1 MGALLANLTT
11 CHSMKSATFETTPAE
26 TGKSHSR
33 VVRDLVELV
42 KARLTLL
49 VLLTTAVG
57 FYLGAEGPINFVS
70 LLHTVFGTA
79 AAAAGAAALNQW
91 WEHNLDALMQRTRS
105 RPVPA
110 GRMRP
115 RDAVILGSVLSIFGV
130 AYLAFVCNAL
140 SAVLAAITIIIYIF
154 GYTPLKLR
162 STFNTALGAVPG
174 ALPPMIGWAAA
185 RGTLNAGA
193 WMLFAIL
200 FFWQLPHFFAI
211 AWMYRDDYARAGFQ
225 MISSVTLAGLLWL
238 RQLEVNALRQRTV
251 SSYGNVPEFTLINQD
266 GKNFGSAD
274 LRGKI
279 WIADFVYS
287 TCPGPC
293 PMISSRMSE
302 LQKPLEKTDVHLV
315 SFTVDPAK
323 DTPPVLRGYAEKLQ
337 AEPGRWDFLTGPQS
351 TIYNLSRNG
360 FKLVISD
367 GSEEKGIPV
376 HSTRMILVD
385 RHGAIRGYY
394 AADEVDAVTKLV
406 ADTTHL
412 LREQPK

>member
-1 MGALLANLTT
+1 MNGTATLDRQSARAGTLWKATLIAIPILT
-11 CHSMKSATFETTPAE
+11 
-26 TGKSHSR
+26 
-33 VVRDLVELV
+33 
-42 KARLTLL
+42 L
-49 VLLTTAVG
+49 VLL
-57 FYLGAEGPINFVS
+57 
-70 LLHTVFGTA
+70 
-79 AAAAGAAALNQW
+79 
-91 WEHNLDALMQRTRS
+91 
-105 RPVPA
+105 
-110 GRMRP
+110 
-115 RDAVILGSVLSIFGV
+115 LS
-130 AYLAFVCNAL
+130 
-140 SAVLAAITIIIYIF
+140 
-154 GYTPLKLR
+154 
-162 STFNTALGAVPG
+162 
-174 ALPPMIGWAAA
+174 
-185 RGTLNAGA
+185 
-193 WMLFAIL
+193 
-200 FFWQLPHFFAI
+200 
-211 AWMYRDDYARAGFQ
+211 
-225 MISSVTLAGLLWL
+225 L

-251 SSYGNVPEFTLINQD
+251 SAYGSIPEFTLINQD

-302 LQKPLEKTDVHLV
+302 LQKPLEKTDVRLV

-323 DTPPVLRGYAEKLQ
+323 DTPEVLRGYADKLQ

-360 FKLVISD
+360 FKLAV
-367 GSEEKGIPV
+367 GEEKGVPI

-394 AADEVDAVTKLV
+394 DAVEPDAVTNLV